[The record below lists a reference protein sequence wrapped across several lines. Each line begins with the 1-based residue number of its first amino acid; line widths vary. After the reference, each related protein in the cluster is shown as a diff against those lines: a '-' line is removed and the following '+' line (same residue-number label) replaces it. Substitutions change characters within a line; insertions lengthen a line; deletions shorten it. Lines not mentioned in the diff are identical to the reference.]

1 MITPGLCLA
10 SHQTL
15 FPRPEM
21 MPHVSGRP
29 MPVDAYALLALLSA
43 FFNASATILIRQ
55 GLQDSNP
62 HTGFWINLVVGVA
75 GLWLAVWILTPGDAF
90 AIGALPYFIAAGLLG
105 TVGGRFTRFLAIDK
119 VGASVAAPII
129 NLNPFISAGLAIAL
143 LGERVTLP
151 ILAGTVIIVAGT
163 ILLSLSRRQVGF
175 QLRHLVYPF
184 TAASCFGA
192 VAIIRKL
199 GLSET
204 GPIFG
209 SAVNMT
215 TALIAFTLLLWASG
229 NRQAMH
235 CRGPSLWY
243 FIGAGIA
250 ENTGVCL
257 LIVALSLGQVSLVV
271 PLAGTAPLFVLPMTW
286 LFLRHVEKLTW
297 RIVVGSILIVAGVG
311 VLTGWR

>member
-1 MITPGLCLA
+1 M
-10 SHQTL
+10 
-15 FPRPEM
+15 
-21 MPHVSGRP
+21 SGRT
-29 MPVDAYALLALLSA
+29 MPVDIYALLALLSA

-62 HTGFWINLVVGVA
+62 QTGFWINLVVGVV
-75 GLWLAVWILTPGDAF
+75 GLWLAVWILTPGDVF
-90 AIGALPYFIAAGLLG
+90 AIQALPYFIAAGLLG

-129 NLNPFISAGLAIAL
+129 NLNPFISAGLAIVL

-151 ILAGTVIIVAGT
+151 ILAGTLVIVVGT
-163 ILLSLSRRQVGF
+163 ILLSMSGRQVGF
-175 QLRHLVYPF
+175 RPRHLVYPF
-184 TAASCFGA
+184 TAALCFGS

-199 GLSET
+199 GLSQT

-209 SAVNMT
+209 AAVNMT
-215 TALIAFTLLLWASG
+215 TALVAFTLYLWASG
-229 NRQAMH
+229 NGQVMH

-243 FIGAGIA
+243 FIGAGIG

-257 LIVALSLGQVSLVV
+257 MIVALSLGQVSLVV

-297 RIVVGSILIVAGVG
+297 RIIVGSILIVAGVG
-311 VLTGWR
+311 LLAGWR

>member
-1 MITPGLCLA
+1 
-10 SHQTL
+10 
-15 FPRPEM
+15 
-21 MPHVSGRP
+21 
-29 MPVDAYALLALLSA
+29 MPVDIYALFALLSA
-43 FFNASATILIRQ
+43 FFNSASTILIRQ

-62 HTGFWINLVVGVA
+62 HTGYWINLVVGVA
-75 GLWLAVWILTPGDAF
+75 GLWLAVLILTPGDVF
-90 AIGALPYFIAAGLLG
+90 TLHALPYFIASGLVG
-105 TVGGRFTRFLAIDK
+105 TIGGRFTRFLAIDK
-119 VGASVAAPII
+119 VGAAVSAPII

-151 ILAGTVIIVAGT
+151 ILAGTVVIVAGT
-163 ILLSLSRRQVGF
+163 MLLSTSGREVGF

-184 TAASCFGA
+184 TAAACFGA

-209 SAVNMT
+209 AAVNMT
-215 TALIAFTLLLWASG
+215 TALIVFTLFLWASG
-229 NRQAMH
+229 NRQAMG

-243 FIGAGIA
+243 FIGAGVA

-257 LIVALSLGQVSLVV
+257 MMVALSLGQVSVVV
-271 PLAGTAPLFVLPMTW
+271 PLSGTAPLFVLPMTW
-286 LFLRHVEKLTW
+286 LFLRHLEKLTW
-297 RIVVGSILIVAGVG
+297 RIVVGSILIVCGVG

>member
-1 MITPGLCLA
+1 MTYVPGC
-10 SHQTL
+10 
-15 FPRPEM
+15 
-21 MPHVSGRP
+21 P
-29 MPVDAYALLALLSA
+29 MPVDIYALLALLSA
-43 FFNASATILIRQ
+43 FFNGAATILIRQ
-55 GLQDSNP
+55 GLQDATAQ
-62 HTGFWINLVVGVA
+62 TGYWINLVVGVA
-75 GLWLAVWILTPGDAF
+75 GLWLAVSLLTPGDVF
-90 AIGALPYFIAAGLLG
+90 AIRALPYFIAAGLIG

-119 VGASVAAPII
+119 VGASVASSII

-151 ILAGTVIIVAGT
+151 ILAGTVVIVVGT
-163 ILLSLSRRQVGF
+163 ILLSSSRRQAGF
-175 QLRHLVYPF
+175 RLRHLIYPF
-184 TAASCFGA
+184 TAASCFGT

-209 SAVNMT
+209 AAVNMT
-215 TALIAFTLLLWASG
+215 TALIVFTLFLWASG
-229 NRQAMH
+229 NRQAMRCH
-235 CRGPSLWY
+235 GPSLWY
-243 FIGAGIA
+243 FIGAGVA

-271 PLAGTAPLFVLPMTW
+271 PLSGTAPLFVLPMTW

-297 RIVVGSILIVAGVG
+297 RIIVGSILIVGGVV